1 MFLGIH
7 KFMIYKT
14 IASLCILLWSFSSNA
29 IEPAKNSDKIKAAF
43 LLHFTGYTTWPNIK
57 TDQVNICLLGEVS
70 FDSFLKS
77 MVKAKPE
84 NRVGQK
90 LNVLY
95 LETKEELNS
104 CHVAFVAKNF
114 VKQAVEYRTEH
125 NLSTLLVGESKGFIE
140 QGGMVN
146 FFTDK
151 QRIRFQ
157 VCVDKVEAANIKMSA
172 DLLRLAVIYKPQ
184 IDKVAP

>member
-7 KFMIYKT
+7 KFMIYNT

-43 LLHFTGYTTWPNIK
+43 LLHFTGYTTWPSIK
-57 TDQVNICLLGEVS
+57 TEQVNICLLGEVS

-95 LETKEELNS
+95 ILL
-104 CHVAFVAKNF
+104 VAFRPAGKKKKKQNWKKTFCV
-114 VKQAVEYRTEH
+114 VKKTQ
-125 NLSTLLVGESKGFIE
+125 
-140 QGGMVN
+140 
-146 FFTDK
+146 
-151 QRIRFQ
+151 
-157 VCVDKVEAANIKMSA
+157 
-172 DLLRLAVIYKPQ
+172 
-184 IDKVAP
+184 